1 MEPARDGGARAG
13 RRLSGAGWAALAVA
27 VVVPA
32 LPLLQ
37 LALRGEPEVTVAGP
51 SFADAFDRDEIG
63 PDWWSAGGPWRLRD
77 GELRGAGTR
86 NNPLWLRMRLPRD
99 VAVEFTA
106 RSETATG
113 SRPGDV
119 KVEIFG
125 DGREH
130 ASGYVLVLG
139 GWGNTRSVIARKDE
153 HGADRV
159 ERADLRVEP
168 GRTYRM
174 RIERRGQ
181 VLRWLVD
188 GEEILRLDDPRP
200 LEGPGHD
207 RFGFSSWDADLFF
220 DDLRIEAIPG
230 GDRPAPAAPEGVAA
244 QSVTVDCPGKVVPD
258 IGGGQLPTNDVP
270 AGHVGSAMQPEH
282 TFTGTSNQPVAYARD
297 ATTP

>member
-1 MEPARDGGARAG
+1 MGPARDGGAPAP
-13 RRLSGAGWAALAVA
+13 RRLSRAGWAAVAVA
-27 VVVPA
+27 VLLPA
-32 LPLLQ
+32 LPFLQ
-37 LALRGEPEVTVAGP
+37 LLLRGEPAATVAGP
-51 SFADAFDRDEIG
+51 SFADDFDRDEIG
-63 PDWWSAGGPWRLRD
+63 PDWWSAGGPWRLRG

-99 VAVEFTA
+99 VAVAFTA

-125 DGREH
+125 DGRDH

-139 GWGNTRSVIARKDE
+139 GWGNTRSVIARQDE
-153 HGADRV
+153 HGPDRV
-159 ERADLRVEP
+159 ERADLCVEP

-174 RIERRGQ
+174 RVERRGR

-188 GEEILRLDDPRP
+188 GEEILRFDDPRP

-220 DDLRIEAIPG
+220 DDLRIEPLGRG
-230 GDRPAPAAPEGVAA
+230 G
-244 QSVTVDCPGKVVPD
+244 
-258 IGGGQLPTNDVP
+258 
-270 AGHVGSAMQPEH
+270 
-282 TFTGTSNQPVAYARD
+282 
-297 ATTP
+297 